1 MKWLTVVLG
10 LALAPALAGCQVTPE
25 FVRAALCEPAE
36 PEVPAEP
43 GGLLQ
48 TEPSDW

>member
-1 MKWLTVVLG
+1 MKWLIVPLV
-10 LALAPALAGCQVTPE
+10 LALVPVVAGCQVTSE
-25 FVRAALCEPAE
+25 FVRAVRCEPAE

-48 TEPSDW
+48 TEPSGW

>member
-1 MKWLTVVLG
+1 MKWLIVPLV
-10 LALAPALAGCQVTPE
+10 LALAPVVAGCQITGE
-25 FVRAALCEPAE
+25 FDLAVPCERAE

-48 TEPSDW
+48 PKLSGW